1 MTEITDRGEQE
12 LAVVVV
18 GASSNVIG
26 FCGRAVETSDY
37 DASYRPPQAET
48 EQFSPSQPSDFTW
61 VSTFARVFSFHR
73 TFSFLW
79 CSGEI
84 ATRGTAG
91 QLAGENEVHA
101 SIRRVKAESQG

>member
-12 LAVVVV
+12 LAVVVVV

-26 FCGRAVETSDY
+26 FCGRAVETS
-37 DASYRPPQAET
+37 
-48 EQFSPSQPSDFTW
+48 SQPSDFTW

-73 TFSFLW
+73 TFSFLR

-91 QLAGENEVHA
+91 QLGGENEVHA
-101 SIRRVKAESQG
+101 SIRRVKAEGRG